1 MPPDPRQNSD
11 KECTEVPMGPQ
22 EHRVE
27 RRLAAILATDVVGA
41 SGLMEADEAG
51 TLSAIRAILSE
62 IIEPTASRHGGR
74 LVKTMGDGALLE
86 FASPVEAAL
95 CAVEAQTEITERAE
109 RHPHEKDLQLRMGI
123 NLGDVVTT
131 EDGDILGDSVN
142 VAVRLESIADP
153 GGICISGKVFD
164 ELEGKLSLPFEDRGE
179 QCLKNIARPVRV
191 YALKPGDISPREPK
205 AARPSPNHTDRP
217 SIAVLPFTNL
227 SGDPEQEYFTDGITD
242 DIITALAKARWLFV
256 AARNSSFAFKGKAIE
271 TDQVARRL
279 GVRYI
284 LSGSV
289 RRSGNHVRISAQLT
303 EAEVGGSIWAERYD
317 RDVGN
322 ILALQDQIAEEVAGA
337 IEPELLKKEGQKG
350 AERSQSLTA
359 WDLVRRGMWEFHK
372 IKPEPLHRARELFL
386 KAIEI
391 EPNSADG
398 YIWLA
403 RTEGGL
409 AAYGWSDDPQVNLR
423 NGMSASLKA
432 VELDE
437 RNPYSHYS
445 VAVTHAFGGEFATAV
460 QAAQRAVA
468 LSPSFALGYLIL
480 GRTHLYAGRAK
491 EAIEPL
497 EYGLKL
503 SPYDPQNL
511 SWLLFLA
518 LAYYFAGDP
527 RHGLSTA
534 RRALFLR
541 PHWHNALTLVL
552 VCCATLGDMQ
562 QARSVISD
570 LQASDPG
577 DDLIQSVGKFN
588 PPWAEEINRIV
599 RQMTKEQPQ
608 P

>member
-1 MPPDPRQNSD
+1 MDRQER
-11 KECTEVPMGPQ
+11 KI
-22 EHRVE
+22 E
-27 RRLAAILATDVVGA
+27 RRLVAVLATDVVGA

-51 TLSAIRAILSE
+51 TLSAIQAIFSE
-62 IIEPTASRHGGR
+62 IIAPAAARHGGR
-74 LVKTMGDGALLE
+74 MVKTMGDGALVE
-86 FASPVEAAL
+86 FASPVEAVL
-95 CAVEAQTEITERAE
+95 CAVEAQAGIAE
-109 RHPHEKDLQLRMGI
+109 RPHQGQDIQVRMGI

-179 QCLKNIARPVRV
+179 QRLKNIARPVHI
-191 YALKPGDISPREPK
+191 YALKPGDLSSREPK
-205 AARPSPNHTDRP
+205 AARPSSNHADKP

-227 SGDPEQEYFTDGITD
+227 SGDLEQEYFADGITD

-256 AARNSSFAFKGKAIE
+256 TARNSSFAFKGKAIE
-271 TDQVARRL
+271 TEQVARRL

-303 EAEVGGSIWAERYD
+303 EAEAGGSIWAERYD
-317 RDVGN
+317 RDVGD
-322 ILALQDQIAEEVAGA
+322 ILVLQDQIAEEVAGA
-337 IEPELLKKEGQKG
+337 IEPELLKKEGQRG

-372 IKPEPLHRARELFL
+372 VKRESHRRARELFL
-386 KAIEI
+386 KATEI

-398 YIWLA
+398 FIWLA
-403 RTEGGL
+403 RTEAGL
-409 AAYGWSDDPQVNLR
+409 AAYRWSDNPDQHLLE
-423 NGMSASLKA
+423 GMSASLKA

-445 VAVTHAFGGEFATAV
+445 VAVTHAFGGEFATAI

-480 GRTHLYAGRAK
+480 GGAHLNAGRAK
-491 EAIEPL
+491 EAVEPL
-497 EYGLKL
+497 EHGLKL
-503 SPYDPQNL
+503 SPYDPQNF
-511 SWLLFLA
+511 SWLFLLA

-527 RHGLSTA
+527 QQGLSTA
-534 RRALFLR
+534 RRALSLR
-541 PHWHNALTLVL
+541 PHWHSALKLVL
-552 VCCATLGDMQ
+552 ICCAALGDMQ
-562 QARSVISD
+562 QARSVVSE

-577 DDLIQSVGKFN
+577 GDLIQSVAKFN
-588 PPWAEEINRIV
+588 PAWAKEIDRIV
-599 RQMTKEQPQ
+599 RKMTEEQPQ

>member
-1 MPPDPRQNSD
+1 
-11 KECTEVPMGPQ
+11 MGPK
-22 EHRVE
+22 EHKAE

-41 SGLMEADEAG
+41 SSLMEADEAG
-51 TLSAIRAILSE
+51 TLSAIRAVLSE
-62 IIEPTASRHGGR
+62 IIKPTASRHGGR

-86 FASPVEAAL
+86 FASPVEAVL
-95 CAVEAQTEITERAE
+95 CAVEAQTAIAEQAE
-109 RHPHEKDLQLRMGI
+109 RHPQEHGIQLRMGI
-123 NLGDVVTT
+123 NLGDVVAT

-142 VAVRLESIADP
+142 VAARLEGVADP

-179 QCLKNIARPVRV
+179 QRLKNIARSVHV
-191 YALKPGDISPREPK
+191 YALKPGDLSSREPK

-227 SGDPEQEYFTDGITD
+227 SGDPEQEYFADGITD

-256 AARNSSFAFKGKAIE
+256 TARNSSFAFKGKAIE
-271 TDQVARRL
+271 TEQVARRL

-303 EAEVGGSIWAERYD
+303 EAEAGGSIWAERYD
-317 RDVGN
+317 RDVGD

-337 IEPELLKKEGQKG
+337 IEPELLKKEGQRG
-350 AERSQSLTA
+350 AERSMSLTA

-372 IKPEPLHRARELFL
+372 IKPESHRRARELFL
-386 KAIEI
+386 KAIEV

-423 NGMSASLKA
+423 NGMTASLKA

-445 VAVTHAFGGEFATAV
+445 VAITHTFGGEVGTAI
-460 QAAQRAVA
+460 QAGKRAVA
-468 LSPSFALGYLIL
+468 LSPSFALGYLVL
-480 GRTHLYAGRAK
+480 GAAHLYAGQPK

-497 EYGLKL
+497 EHGLKL
-503 SPYDPQNL
+503 SPYDPQNF
-511 SWLLFLA
+511 SWLLFLG

-527 RHGLSTA
+527 QQGLSTT
-534 RRALFLR
+534 RRALSLR
-541 PHWHNALTLVL
+541 PHWHNALKLL
-552 VCCATLGDMQ
+552 LICCASLGDLQ
-562 QARSVISD
+562 QARSGASE

-577 DDLIQSVGKFN
+577 GDLIQSVTKFN
-588 PPWAEEINRIV
+588 PAWAEEIARVV
-599 RQMTKEQPQ
+599 RQITEEQPH